1 MMEDDDD
8 FIEEE
13 EKMGEEP
20 LNRSQNLNSSQT
32 FKRQKTPRGIEE
44 SEVF

>member
-1 MMEDDDD
+1 MMEDDDL
-8 FIEEE
+8 FEEE
-13 EKMGEEP
+13 EKMGEDP
-20 LNRSQNLNSSQT
+20 LNRSQNLNTSQT